1 MKALGIG
8 EIIWKESDNEVSAY
22 YCVQSTVP
30 NIHDMEAT
38 SASFGLKEEDM
49 MPFVTM
55 WKESKFC

>member
-8 EIIWKESDNEVSAY
+8 EIIWKESDNEGSA
-22 YCVQSTVP
+22 YCVQSPVP
-30 NIHDMEAT
+30 NIHDMGAT